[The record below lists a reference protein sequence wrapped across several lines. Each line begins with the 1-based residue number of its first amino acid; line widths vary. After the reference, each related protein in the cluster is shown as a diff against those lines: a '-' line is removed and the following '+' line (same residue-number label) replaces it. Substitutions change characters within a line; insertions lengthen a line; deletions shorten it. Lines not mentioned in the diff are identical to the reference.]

1 MSRVL
6 DIFLQLRLFNG
17 IYVLK
22 EEARRQSSIENETK
36 IENAQLKS
44 EHVAATDRVQQLQKE
59 IMRIEEEKKD
69 NVSKIQIMQNEMID
83 LKRTLDDFE
92 SNKAHEVNTLQSS
105 LTKSLLANRE
115 LSENFQKEKKL
126 VADMENTRANLQ
138 EQIEK
143 MQIDNKK
150 QQSDVKNYLETIKNK
165 KKVEEELLQ
174 TIQDIK
180 EKVEK
185 YEEEKKN
192 MIKAERLRKSS
203 VATQEK
209 EQKKEWEERMDKLR
223 TQFDKAAVESKKN
236 INKLTEENSKFV
248 TEIEEIKTDL
258 EKKAVET
265 RTLTTK
271 LNSME
276 KEFTRYKTWSKGETE
291 NYEKHIEEIEQKLGE
306 VRYLVASWPHFIDKL
321 SDACPSVLYDHDC
334 SMTK

>member
-1 MSRVL
+1 MFFVQSL
-6 DIFLQLRLFNG
+6 GYFLQLRLFNG
-17 IYVLK
+17 IYVLQ
-22 EEARRQSSIENETK
+22 EEARRQSSVENETK

-44 EHVAATDRVQQLQKE
+44 EHVAATDKVQQLQRE
-59 IMRIEEEKKD
+59 MMRIQAEKAD
-69 NVSKIQIMQNEMID
+69 NVSKIQIMQNEMKD
-83 LKRTLDDFE
+83 LKRTLEDFE
-92 SNKAHEVNTLQSS
+92 SNKTHEVNTLQSS

-236 INKLTEENSKFV
+236 INKLTEENSKFAAEV
-248 TEIEEIKTDL
+248 EEIKTDL

-306 VRYLVASWPHFIDKL
+306 VRDFIDK
-321 SDACPSVLYDHDC
+321 VIHDC
-334 SMTK
+334 LTQWQPDMTSRSG